1 MRFPLGLL
9 SQYIGH
15 KNATLVEMGLIAVAI
30 SIPMVM
36 MIVFAKEPDNLDKH
50 ASFKQ
55 HFACL

>member
-1 MRFPLGLL
+1 
-9 SQYIGH
+9 
-15 KNATLVEMGLIAVAI
+15 MGLIAVAI

-36 MIVFAKEPDNLDKH
+36 MIVFAKEPDDLDKH